1 MMHLMNGLARHHN
14 RLAAFVAAL
23 LSVGLMASTG
33 FAACCGH
40 CHDSAPQTTKA
51 ASAHDC
57 CPDMAIPAHES
68 LRAECA
74 GCHAMASSHVATLAR
89 AESSEKAPLV
99 EAAPVNANPLSIP
112 APQLSAQTVSPAQ
125 SPPTS
130 QANHLSS
137 IVLIL

>member
-1 MMHLMNGLARHHN
+1 MHQMNGLARHHS
-14 RLAAFVAAL
+14 RFAAFVAAL

-40 CHDSAPQTTKA
+40 CHDSAPKAATA

-57 CPDMAIPAHES
+57 CAGKGEPAQES

-74 GCHAMASSHVATLAR
+74 GCHAMASGHVATLTR
-89 AESSEKAPLV
+89 AESSEKAPLA
-99 EAAPVNANPLSIP
+99 EAAPVFASGLSIP
-112 APQLSAQTVSPAQ
+112 APQLSAHVVSPAQ
-125 SPPTS
+125 SPPAS

>member
-1 MMHLMNGLARHHN
+1 MYFMNGLARHHS

-57 CPDMAIPAHES
+57 CPDMAIPARES
-68 LRAECA
+68 MRAECA
-74 GCHAMASSHVATLAR
+74 GCHAMASGQVATLSR
-89 AESSEKAPLV
+89 VELSEKAPLL
-99 EAAPVNANPLSIP
+99 EAAPVFASTWSVP

-125 SPPTS
+125 SPPAS